1 MTMPRKEQIKSVNT
15 KHSPFSYT
23 VTPGTAFTDIL
34 TATINPY
41 LITDTPGGAQVDTP
55 AFVFGTNTESFTI
68 LAGDSINITVDAGFP
83 ILVTFAGTDTTASTI
98 SSRINGTVGIPAN
111 FSRNLNGRVLLKSPT
126 IGLTSQIV
134 LSDGVPGTLT
144 KLGMVAGTVTG
155 ATAPVR
161 GVLTKSPDL
170 YGGVVSLS
178 TTDGKSLVTDCSG
191 IQPILALVANEYL
204 ATPIVPGGHP
214 IHGRLTQ
221 TTTGYRISYA
231 TYLPTRG
238 SVVTDANNSTNPLYP
253 HDFAVLDGTD
263 SFTITID
270 GTPTVITFPA
280 GPGLTTAQVADR
292 INTLTSAVWMAGGS
306 GLGRAEINGA
316 GVSPFNMSGSDFFT
330 ISIDGNPNVNV
341 VFSPAD
347 VTAANVAAVI
357 NAAIGVQ
364 GTASVITDAF
374 SNQTIRIFSNNSNGR
389 TSSIRLIVGQ
399 GFTGP
404 SLALNKLGLA
414 PGFYRGFSV
423 ANLYGNAEITISNP
437 GRGSIYTLAISGT
450 AQTLGR
456 MGLAAGS
463 FNGSDT
469 SAEEFVSAPSLD
481 WVTPVAFLANSLI
494 QEVLEFGEILASGE
508 ATLEQFNQVSTGTNA
523 LSSGANESAYVG
535 VSDLTVSPG
544 LRDVG
549 KPVIVGVNGQIPTT
563 YLNTITVQ
571 NSKIFK
577 KFIRGN
583 IDVGEVLALVAK
595 IIETPGTNGNALP
608 KSGTFVIDVDPD
620 NTFPAANGF
629 FFRQG
634 RDVNPLNI
642 PFFIQRG
649 GGGPSGANWRA
660 SGGYVGNPF
669 AWGSD
674 SNLFNFY
681 DVNTIAAGGGGVIPL
696 TTNTFARTVRVWEQ
710 ESAGTSLLFNLQA
723 RETVT
728 CGDGVNSFGDFNG
741 PTALYQAIAYFTTQ
755 TTFNQGKIKLKAGT
769 FTIDAINGTLTIPSN
784 RSITIEGWGAFASV
798 INVAAGVTNATLN
811 AGFSSL
817 HFKDLSVTKAASPF
831 AIVGV
836 AFGAN
841 VKVTDCIFSNVTI
854 QLLDATYQLKDSF
867 FSCNSA
873 TANRPIIEIVGNS
886 GAIEGPYGAIGCTFN
901 SGQNN
906 AVLRVSAFSALTPL
920 TKFRDIL
927 FEDCEMNLMST
938 TGGGDRMLGN
948 PGVLDVNPNGSNS
961 YLGTGCVIQNILYT
975 NCRVRANTAAGAIS
989 TLVYYVPQGNGNSY
1003 TTGYRL
1009 DIARFE
1015 IDGGSWLAPSSNTF
1029 FNPFTLLQVAAA
1041 TSSDGFFGSPMTRAS
1056 EDGGVFLRDVLF
1068 GFDNFTSM
1076 TGVNQGK
1083 ATLDCDDVLWNGVGD
1098 TAPTTFPPI
1107 DWSAWVIN
1115 SKYIEIDNVKFVG
1128 MSQLGNSGDLAIKWE
1143 RLYIDGITFSEYK
1156 TVGPGAPPLNRIRLR
1171 PLNVDDLDPAKRA
1184 DNCVIK
1190 RVNLHGTI
1198 LPGLGDWVTPLYGS
1212 FIGLDPNASAF
1223 SRSFNPKVTID
1234 GLLVEKFIQGIFPN
1248 PHYVISLN
1256 GGATPNSIYTGSQD
1270 CYRNITI
1277 RNCEIS
1283 NCGGLFIWNTLADGT
1298 NRNISNLVINDN
1310 QISGCANAVPLGAIS
1325 IVCNNNTAPALLNSP
1340 IGWDNITIR
1349 GNRIQGCTTLG
1360 IEVKSN
1366 FWADA
1371 TNNICSSVDISH
1383 NTVIANNGGAGFDQ
1397 IYIGTTSVA
1406 TNIIYAKQGIIGVC
1420 VGNDCS
1426 VGPFNGPGQIKL
1438 KMRDGAGAQVKYSLD
1453 GTGVTTFNIDATSI
1467 TNTALLRG
1475 VYTNIYTA
1483 TNPAKYEHANTSY
1496 MQLNVAILDNS

>member
-1 MTMPRKEQIKSVNT
+1 MPRKEQIKSVNT

-316 GVSPFNMSGSDFFT
+316 GVSPFNMPGSDFFT

-347 VTAANVAAVI
+347 ITATNVAATI

-437 GRGSIYTLAISGT
+437 GRGSVFTLAISGT

-660 SGGYVGNPF
+660 SGGYAGNPF

-674 SNLFNFY
+674 INLFNFY

-769 FTIDAINGTLTIPSN
+769 FTINAINGTLTIPSN
-784 RSITIEGWGAFASV
+784 RSITIEGWGAVASV
-798 INVAAGVTNATLN
+798 ISVAAGVTNATLN

-817 HFKDLSVTKAASPF
+817 HFKDLSITKAASPF

-886 GAIEGPYGAIGCTFN
+886 GSVIGPFKSFNCTFN
-901 SGQNN
+901 SGQDN
-906 AVLRVSAFSALTPL
+906 AVLKVSSFSAVSPL

-938 TGGGDRMLGN
+938 TGGGGFMLGN
-948 PGVLDVNPNGSNS
+948 PGVLDVFPNGSSS
-961 YLGTGCVIQNILYT
+961 YTGTGCVIQNILYK

-1003 TTGYRL
+1003 TTGERL

-1015 IDGGSWLAPSSNTF
+1015 IDGGSWLAPSSNTL
-1029 FNPFTLLQVAAA
+1029 FNPFTLLQPALA
-1041 TSSDGFFGSPMTRAS
+1041 TTTDGFLGSPLGRAS
-1056 EDGGVFLRDVLF
+1056 EDGGVFLRSVLF
-1068 GFDNFTSM
+1068 GFDDFTSI

-1083 ATLDCDDVLWNGVGD
+1083 ATTDCDDELWNGGPGD
-1098 TAPTTFPPI
+1098 AAPAL
-1107 DWSAWVIN
+1107 SAEWAAWTIN
-1115 SKYIEIDNVKFVG
+1115 SRYIDIKDVKFVG
-1128 MSQLGNSGDLAIKWE
+1128 MSQLGNSGDLFIKYDK
-1143 RLYIDGITFSEYK
+1143 LMIDGVSFNEYK
-1156 TVGPGAPPLNRIRLR
+1156 QGGPGVAPLFRLKYR
-1171 PLNVDDLDPAKRA
+1171 PTQTDPSNYNSSQHAIVKNVVLSGKEAPTGWCTA
-1184 DNCVIK
+1184 
-1190 RVNLHGTI
+1190 GF
-1198 LPGLGDWVTPLYGS
+1198 GS
-1212 FIGLDPNASAF
+1212 FVHIDPNSDQGVISAKG
-1223 SRSFNPKVTID
+1223 RVIID
-1234 GLLVEKFIQGIFPN
+1234 GLVIEGFLFGTFPG
-1248 PHYVISLN
+1248 PYFPALTAAITLN
-1256 GGATPNSIYTGSQD
+1256 GSATTGSLYTGSVAS
-1270 CYRNITI
+1270 YRNITVK
-1277 RNCEIS
+1277 NCEIG
-1283 NCGGLFIWNTLADGT
+1283 NCGPLFVHTTITDAQI
-1298 NRNISNLVINDN
+1298 RYISNLVLENNKAI
-1310 QISGCANAVPLGAIS
+1310 GCAGDIINIQNANSKTASDYVGWDTITIKGNIITGCSGLGIKVLQDLWSFAGFAVSSSVIITDNAIY
-1325 IVCNNNTAPALLNSP
+1325 NNNTL
-1340 IGWDNITIR
+1340 
-1349 GNRIQGCTTLG
+1349 
-1360 IEVKSN
+1360 
-1366 FWADA
+1366 A
-1371 TNNICSSVDISH
+1371 TN
-1383 NTVIANNGGAGFDQ
+1383 DQ
-1397 IYIGTTSVA
+1397 IYVGVLGIAANLVPLS
-1406 TNIIYAKQGIIGVC
+1406 AKFGPAGILMGNSCGV
-1420 VGNDCS
+1420 S
-1426 VGPFNGPGQIKL
+1426 
-1438 KMRDGAGAQVKYSLD
+1438 
-1453 GTGVTTFNIDATSI
+1453 TVTTPGKIHLNQIDAAGTAVAAINTPGSI
-1467 TNTALLRG
+1467 SSSFQLRG
-1475 VYTNIYTA
+1475 AYTDIA
-1483 TNPAKYEHANTSY
+1483 TIVVPNTYKWANGDLMVLNNAK
-1496 MQLNVAILDNS
+1496 LNSSP